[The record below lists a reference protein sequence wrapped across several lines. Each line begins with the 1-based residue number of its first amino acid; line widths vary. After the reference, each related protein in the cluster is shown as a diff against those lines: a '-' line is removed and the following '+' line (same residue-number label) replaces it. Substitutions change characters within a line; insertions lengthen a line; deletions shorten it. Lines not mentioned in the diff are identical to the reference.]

1 MTNNENKWRTG
12 YGDDNNRGTPGNV
25 GGVEVPASLAPTVLH
40 RLGLTPEQAYSEI
53 SVDDLMT
60 RLKSEDWTVRIVAV
74 RALGRLDIGA
84 PVELLA
90 SALDD
95 EDESVR
101 AAAVHALGN
110 AGAQAP
116 LHRLVEA
123 LSDSDWHVRETAVL
137 ALGKQGERIP
147 DEVLKTALHDTD
159 HLVKEAA
166 RLALQLKAA
175 EERSSAAYG
184 RLWERKSM
192 QHDEYHGYNG
202 YKGQDIAP
210 SNGNGNA
217 TSYDSVPSPS
227 WESAAAYDANTGR
240 SQMMR
245 EQAQEYETQQMQEY
259 ASQEQE
265 RSSYEYSGA
274 TSSRWEKVT
283 SLPQPRKPRSHAG
296 RWIAIAALVLIL
308 FMVGGAIGRTVI
320 RSGSSSGAF
329 PGPFP
334 PNVKMQ
340 VDRAFPFLDPQYNWI
355 AQNDIAQGL
364 HLTPDQVRAQISNG
378 SSMTDIADAQNVPP
392 DVLQNIELNA
402 FQDLLNSE
410 VKAGNIGQD
419 EAGQWMQRLQNNPQL
434 LDKLTMTLFTFNANK
449 RP

>member
-1 MTNNENKWRTG
+1 MTDNENKWRTD
-12 YGDDNNRGTPGNV
+12 YGDDDNRDAPGNA
-25 GGVEVPASLAPTVLH
+25 GDVEVPASLAPTVLH

-53 SVDDLMT
+53 SVDDLMA

-74 RALGRLDIGA
+74 RTLGRLDIGA

-110 AGAQAP
+110 AGVRAP

-123 LSDSDWHVRETAVL
+123 LSDSDWHVRETAAL
-137 ALGKQGERIP
+137 ALGKQGQRIP
-147 DEVLKTALHDTD
+147 DEVLETALHDTD

-166 RLALQLKAA
+166 QLALQLKAA
-175 EERSSAAYG
+175 EERSNAAYG
-184 RLWERKSM
+184 RLWEQKSM

-202 YKGQDIAP
+202 YKGQDTP
-210 SNGNGNA
+210 LSNGNGNA
-217 TSYDSVPSPS
+217 TSFETVPS
-227 WESAAAYDANTGR
+227 WESAAAYNASAGQ
-240 SQMMR
+240 SQVMR
-245 EQAQEYETQQMQEY
+245 EQAQDYETQQMQEY
-259 ASQEQE
+259 ASQEREQP
-265 RSSYEYSGA
+265 SYEYSGA

-283 SLPQPRKPRSHAG
+283 SLPQPRKRRSHAG
-296 RWIAIAALVLIL
+296 RWIAIGVLVLIL
-308 FMVGGAIGRTVI
+308 FTAGGAIGKTVA

-340 VDRAFPFLDPQYNWI
+340 MDRAFPFLDPQYNWI

-378 SSMTDIADAQNVPP
+378 SSMTDIAEAQNVPP
-392 DVLQNIELNA
+392 DVLQNVELNA

-410 VKAGNIGQD
+410 VKAGAIGQD

-434 LDKLTMTLFTFNANK
+434 LDKLTMTLFSFNVNK
-449 RP
+449 KP